1 MKFLR
6 LDCFRWFENKNTFR
20 SMANKIRGS
29 KARGGGA
36 ELNFKVYQKQVG
48 SH

>member
-1 MKFLR
+1 
-6 LDCFRWFENKNTFR
+6 
-20 SMANKIRGS
+20 MANKIRGS
-29 KARGGGA
+29 KARGGAA